1 MHQTATPSLI
11 ALFCFLVCVSGGGI
25 LAAEAPAAPI
35 RVVVWDE
42 RQPEQKQ
49 AYENFLGNA
58 IAESLSRRDGLEVR
72 SVGLDDAAQG
82 LAPEIIDWAEVLVWW
97 SHRRNGDVKP
107 EPVKAIVE
115 KVKSGRLLFIGL
127 HSAHWAPPFT
137 ALMDERARE
146 DVRRQFA
153 DLPPEKLLITEVPG
167 SRKVPARDARFT
179 PASDVERKPDGSV
192 AVTLHLPGCIFPAFR
207 NDGKPSTVKLLDR
220 QHPLAAGLPEVFTLD
235 RTEMYD
241 EPYHVPEPDTVVC
254 EETWAAGERFRSV
267 MAWTVGEGRVV
278 YIRPGHETYP
288 IWNDER
294 MLRIL
299 ENAVRWQ
306 RTPDVNPGSITKPP
320 VRSGG

>member
-1 MHQTATPSLI
+1 MHSPATLVILTIS
-11 ALFCFLVCVSGGGI
+11 CFVF
-25 LAAEAPAAPI
+25 LAGAAGQAAPPI

-58 IAESLSRRDGLEVR
+58 IADSLTRREGIEVR

-82 LAPEIIDWAEVLVWW
+82 LAPEIIEWAEVLVWW

-107 EPVKAIVE
+107 GPVKAIVE
-115 KVKSGRLLFIGL
+115 RVKSGELLFVAL

-146 DVRRQFA
+146 DVRRQFT
-153 DLPPEKLLITEVPG
+153 DVPPGKLSITEI
-167 SRKVPARDARFT
+167 PAVKKLPRRDARLT
-179 PASDVERKPDGSV
+179 PATDVDRRPDGTV
-192 AVTLHLPGCIFPAFR
+192 AVTLHLPGCIFPAYR
-207 NDGKPSTVKLLDR
+207 NDGKPSTTRVSDR
-220 QHPLAAGLPEVFTLD
+220 QHPLAAGLPNVFTLD

-241 EPYHVPEPDTVVC
+241 EPYHVPAPDAVVC

-267 MAWTVGEGRVV
+267 MTWRVGDGRVV

-288 IWNDER
+288 VWKDER
-294 MLRIL
+294 MLRLL
-299 ENAVRWQ
+299 ENATRWQ
-306 RTPDVNPGSITKPP
+306 RQ
-320 VRSGG
+320 R